1 MVYRAKIIVRL
12 WCVDFWQAS
21 PYMLSSAASPHSQ
34 VLGASVPPPQFPCSK
49 CHRWQSAHKSIKT
62 PNGIVPFGIDWR
74 EAVGLH
80 GVIRLPL
87 SYLQWP
93 CLPTVKVDGKV
104 TEVWTGRLRF
114 SFQLCCKAIRWG
126 LWGSSPSYCF
136 IAILAGAGV
145 GGFTWYPHVPV
156 RPGFH
161 PGTWDGAYEYISRLP
176 GCR

>member
-1 MVYRAKIIVRL
+1 MYPYCSGPTPSHYGPHGHLCLCLSRDFQGSDCRVVYRAKIIVRL

-114 SFQLCCKAIRWG
+114 SFQLCCKAIR
-126 LWGSSPSYCF
+126 
-136 IAILAGAGV
+136 
-145 GGFTWYPHVPV
+145 
-156 RPGFH
+156 
-161 PGTWDGAYEYISRLP
+161 
-176 GCR
+176 